1 MDKKLLNQQS
11 QHWESNF
18 SSKPEMFGLEPSFS
32 AKKSLEIFKKY
43 NIKNI
48 LELGA
53 GLGRDTIYFAKNNIK
68 VYALDFSPC
77 AIDTIIKKSKKLGLD
92 KLITAEVF
100 DIRKDFS
107 FIEKNFDCC
116 YSHMLYCMALTES
129 DLEELNKKIHLKLK
143 GDGINIYT
151 VRNTS
156 DGDFKKG
163 SHIGENLY
171 EMNGFIV
178 HFFSDEKIKKLLN
191 GYKNLD
197 IIKFDEGNFPRRLSM
212 VINQKTS

>member
-18 SSKPEMFGLEPSFS
+18 SSKPEMFGLDPSYS
-32 AKKSLEIFKKY
+32 AKKSLEIFKKH

-92 KLITAEVF
+92 KFITAEVF

-107 FIEKNFDCC
+107 FTKKDFDGC
-116 YSHMLYCMALTES
+116 YSHMLYCMALTLKE
-129 DLEELNKKIHLKLK
+129 LEALNKKINLKLK
-143 GDGINIYT
+143 EDGINIYT
-151 VRNTS
+151 VRNTL
-156 DGDFKKG
+156 DGDFQKG
-163 SHIGENLY
+163 LHIEEDLY
-171 EMNGFIV
+171 ETNGFIV
-178 HFFSDEKIKKLLN
+178 HFFSDKKIKKLLN

-197 IIKFDEGNFPRRLSM
+197 IIKFEEGNFPRRLSM
-212 VINQKTS
+212 VINQKKS